1 MTYRCYS
8 RDLLRNFLS
17 KLAPPSLLLLPELC
31 CHEVVTSCT
40 LDGLTQIYYS
50 LDSNLLPDLDSISH
64 ILDSTDAKSVVVLIS
79 VFNSEPISAIKY
91 LNSRYPFVQ
100 IVYDAAISLGS
111 YFYAPRNVDLV
122 FTSPYKYFGSIPF
135 SASSLLTSNLP
146 GTLVLREIL
155 LIYLMYFAKLF
166 LSITR
171 RPSLLFSPHYLLTSL
186 SYRAFRQSSTR
197 SFAELIDRRLS
208 LLFTVEHFLR
218 LSFIFSVTR
227 SLKVTNISLLS
238 SDHYS
243 ASLSCFLFFLTS
255 SPLPS
260 SVLDF
265 HGLKLIPWPSVTRNH
280 ISGGRFVY
288 ACPLCP

>member
-1 MTYRCYS
+1 M
-8 RDLLRNFLS
+8 
-17 KLAPPSLLLLPELC
+17 
-31 CHEVVTSCT
+31 
-40 LDGLTQIYYS
+40 
-50 LDSNLLPDLDSISH
+50 
-64 ILDSTDAKSVVVLIS
+64 LIS

-122 FTSPYKYFGSIPF
+122 FTSPISILDPSPF
-135 SASSLLTSNLP
+135 LLLLLTSNLP
-146 GTLVLREIL
+146 GTLVLHEIL